1 MLQEKLYKKNSNTH
15 IYQLKK
21 QLIMRLKTILSG
33 LLCVTTLF
41 SCTDETDKLLN
52 EQSQTL
58 AISNELLDTSVA
70 QKNFAQ
76 ILSKAV
82 YENEALRQFIKKEAI
97 KQFDN
102 DYDVF
107 YPFVKDQKVEGEKT
121 FRDILLNYTTE
132 KELGSI
138 EMSLPLLNIM
148 IPDFSFIGAF
158 CADKWDTSD
167 NEVAVS
173 YAVGNKHATMYAEG
187 DSVAN
192 LEKGELPDFPF
203 LVIKN
208 NERMKVTVN
217 TRSLN
222 TSNYDFA
229 DEAFNGTLNPHNI
242 QTRATDWELYPTQ
255 ESTEPY
261 INKDDVDKSA
271 IEAYN
276 EFKINKKGVDRDYIY
291 YGLSN
296 DKSTNGS
303 LDTDM
308 TEVLYKFKISP
319 NAYSSISDPEDGDPQ
334 LNIVNGE
341 YGEIVSKIN
350 ELSQDYILNNIWTA
364 GNFEFRFYIY
374 VGKRDATS
382 IAYKRTV
389 TVSPQQLFQVD
400 RIHVHKRHKTGF
412 RHTKYTYSVS
422 KNSLKPRWVDT
433 KEVTDSNIPITI
445 EPWDLANQALNIHIV
460 IEEFDNSHTVEKE
473 YSFKTEYSNK
483 IDFSAGINSG
493 GVATK
498 AIGYSLKLGYGFS
511 TTTTRYEAMKIT
523 TQKSSN
529 DLGSITLNFYDPIIT
544 SDQESNSKGYKVY
557 TYNSGSVELMIL
569 PHSKRN
575 LN

>member
-1 MLQEKLYKKNSNTH
+1 
-15 IYQLKK
+15 
-21 QLIMRLKTILSG
+21 MRLKTILSG
-33 LLCVTTLF
+33 LLCITTLF
-41 SCTDETDKLLN
+41 SCTNETDKLLN
-52 EQSQTL
+52 EQSQTQ

-132 KELGSI
+132 KELGLI

-173 YAVGNKHATMYAEG
+173 YAVGNKYATMYAEG

-192 LEKGELPDFPF
+192 LEKNELPDFPF

-229 DEAFNGTLNPHNI
+229 DEAFNGTLNQHNI

-261 INKDDVDKSA
+261 INKDDVDKSV

-422 KNSLKPRWVDT
+422 KNSLKPKWVDT

-445 EPWDLANQALNIHIV
+445 EPWDLANQALNIHIA

>member
-1 MLQEKLYKKNSNTH
+1 
-15 IYQLKK
+15 
-21 QLIMRLKTILSG
+21 MRLKTILSG

-52 EQSQTL
+52 EQSQTQ

-82 YENEALRQFIKKEAI
+82 YENETLRQFIKKEAI

-107 YPFVKDQKVEGEKT
+107 YPFVKEQKVEGEKT
-121 FRDILLNYTTE
+121 FRDILLKYTTE

-261 INKDDVDKSA
+261 INKDDVDKSV

-296 DKSTNGS
+296 DKSTNDS

-498 AIGYSLKLGYGFS
+498 VIGYSLKLGYGFS

>member
-1 MLQEKLYKKNSNTH
+1 
-15 IYQLKK
+15 
-21 QLIMRLKTILSG
+21 MRLKTILSG

-52 EQSQTL
+52 EQSQSQ

-82 YENEALRQFIKKEAI
+82 YENETLRQFIKKEAI

-121 FRDILLNYTTE
+121 FRDILLKYTTE

-261 INKDDVDKSA
+261 INKDDVDKSV

-308 TEVLYKFKISP
+308 TEVLYKFKISS

-498 AIGYSLKLGYGFS
+498 VIGYSLKLGYGFS